1 MDNDFILNKFANL
14 DTDDEYLS
22 YTFDANGEYLTI
34 LLNEQDK
41 TVVGVFTHIQAHDRF
56 YCDSLYGDY
65 DTNVEFAERIDR
77 IMMEEA
83 EKDNLKGDR

>member
-1 MDNDFILNKFANL
+1 MIGAIYIFDNFTAHTYDM
-14 DTDDEYLS
+14 S
-22 YTFDANGEYLTI
+22 GEYLTV
-34 LLNEQDK
+34 LLQNSDD
-41 TVVGVFTHIQAHDRF
+41 TVIGVFKHIQAHDRF

-83 EKDNLKGDR
+83 ERENFYY

>member
-1 MDNDFILNKFANL
+1 MDNDFILIKLANL
-14 DTDDEYLS
+14 DTNDEYLS
-22 YTFDANGEYLTI
+22 YTFDADGEFLTV

-41 TVVGVFTHIQAHDRF
+41 TVVGVFKHIAVHDTF
-56 YCDSLYGDY
+56 YCDSLYGDN

-83 EKDNLKGDR
+83 ERSNWWQ

>member
-1 MDNDFILNKFANL
+1 MDNDFILIKLANL

-22 YTFDANGEYLTI
+22 YTFDADGEYLTV

-41 TVVGVFTHIQAHDRF
+41 TVVGVFKHITVHDRF
-56 YCDSLYGDY
+56 YCDSLYGDN
-65 DTNVEFAERIDR
+65 DTNVEFAERIDK

-83 EKDNLKGDR
+83 ERSN

>member
-1 MDNDFILNKFANL
+1 MKDLIVYKLTNC
-14 DTDDEYLS
+14 DTNDEYYS
-22 YTFDANGEYLTI
+22 YTVDVDGEYLTV

-41 TVVGVFTHIQAHDRF
+41 TVVGVFKHIAVHDRF
-56 YCDSLYGDY
+56 YCDSLYGDN

-83 EKDNLKGDR
+83 ERSN